1 MNEQTKIQFVTSHVV
16 VDDVINQTCPIAWYR
31 PSRCS
36 VGYLENTL
44 GLDSMLKNAMQN
56 RYWIPLFKKKIG
68 VILLLKYLRIH
79 KQFHRTRSGLGVKF
93 PPPSSH
99 QSIGIYQAR
108 HTKEVHKLQ
117 SDNESAVPCL
127 AGKLD
132 GVVTLSSADFDYISL
147 RRSFPKFCKLI

>member
-1 MNEQTKIQFVTSHVV
+1 MNELTKIQFVTSHVV

-68 VILLLKYLRIH
+68 VILLLKYLWIH
-79 KQFHRTRSGLGVKF
+79 KQFHRTRSGRGVKL
-93 PPPSSH
+93 PPPPLLP
-99 QSIGIYQAR
+99 SINWHIPSKTY
-108 HTKEVHKLQ
+108 
-117 SDNESAVPCL
+117 
-127 AGKLD
+127 
-132 GVVTLSSADFDYISL
+132 
-147 RRSFPKFCKLI
+147 